1 MFRCFVDSVIRPK
14 NIANHINMKL
24 GKLIGYLLLIILIS
38 SIPSI
43 VTIFTSD
50 SVPEQYASVVVS
62 DLKKTNANLDYTI
75 TDGKLVSKSN
85 KDTVHIFE
93 LTLFSGQTTYSQFDL
108 VTYIVFNQTDD
119 DIVNSGKLTKLGLL
133 LNLKSEGIEVSL
145 FNPNVE
151 NNQSSLITSGT
162 YNELGAN
169 GIDFSE
175 LNNYSTYTLQ
185 VKLESVIKN
194 LFKSYL
200 FFVYLASVPSAIM
213 ATGVS
218 VLFEIALL
226 VIIVFIFFRSSRLT
240 FGELIRLVTL
250 CMTPTA
256 VIGIYMLLPFGTI
269 WYYGLYFLGQIITFI
284 YFFKATRQVFIN
296 KMKKE

>member
-1 MFRCFVDSVIRPK
+1 MFRCFVDSVVRPK

-185 VKLESVIKN
+185 VRLESVIKN

-284 YFFKATRQVFIN
+284 YFYKATRQVFIN

>member
-1 MFRCFVDSVIRPK
+1 MFRCFVDSVVRPK

-62 DLKKTNANLDYTI
+62 DLKKTNATLDYTI
-75 TDGKLVSKSN
+75 TDGKLVTKSN
-85 KDTVHIFE
+85 NDTVHIFE

-108 VTYIVFNQTDD
+108 VTYIVFNKTDD

-151 NNQSSLITSGT
+151 NNQSSLIKSGT

-169 GIDFSE
+169 GIDFSD

-284 YFFKATRQVFIN
+284 YFYKATRQVFIN